1 MQTLIVFVVEKHS
14 LYPGMQPEILW
25 AGEVL
30 QNQGTSINLFPK
42 MQSKKVPWGKSL
54 ELLSPRNT

>member
-30 QNQGTSINLFPK
+30 QNQGTSINHNKK
-42 MQSKKVPWGKSL
+42 MQSKKVPWGKRL